1 MAEGTEQTSIKAL
14 FQGMAGTGA
23 EVLQGIVKSAS
34 PLKIQIVGDD
44 KLTVG
49 PNNVYVP
56 RHLTDY
62 DTEVTVQWQTESRS
76 GGSGDAAFASHNH
89 AISGRKAIRV
99 HNALKVGE
107 RVHVLSFNHGKQ
119 YYVLDR
125 VG

>member
-1 MAEGTEQTSIKAL
+1 MAEGTETSIKEL
-14 FQGMAGTGA
+14 FQSMGGAGA
-23 EVLQGIVKSAS
+23 QVLQGIVKSAS

-62 DTEVTVQWQTESRS
+62 DTEVTVQWQTESVS
-76 GGSGDAAFASHNH
+76 GGSGAAAYASHAH
-89 AISGRKAIRV
+89 PIVGRKAIRI
-99 HNALKVGE
+99 HNALKAGE